1 MTKEQHMKTLTQE
14 RPERTFTAHKPRI
27 SLRWGVA
34 ALLATALLLTGC
46 SGNVGVGMSVGVPI
60 GNHGYMSVGGGRWL

>member
-1 MTKEQHMKTLTQE
+1 MKTKLE
-14 RPERTFTAHKPRI
+14 SPGRYR
-27 SLRWGVA
+27 SLARKVGMTM
-34 ALLATALLLTGC
+34 LLASALLLAGC